1 MKRKKNELV
10 LSAIALVKVGEALE
24 AAKVKLKGLVDQ
36 GLPYESDEIKTAL
49 NECMELQQQWR
60 DLYHIVIHT
69 DAEASLL
76 GGDIITGSHKE
87 DGDLLVQLS
96 DISGEFKAIHT
107 GHHNIRYDQ
116 IDHILIKGIVG
127 IIGTQAAD
135 GLIAA
140 MVQKEQTVLFSSRSS
155 STIKILNMALPPQ
168 IALIYYTV

>member
-36 GLPYESDEIKTAL
+36 GLPYESDEINTAL

-60 DLYHIVIHT
+60 DLYHIVVHT
-69 DAEASLL
+69 DAKASLL
-76 GGDIITGSHKE
+76 GGNIITGGHKK
-87 DGDLLVQLS
+87 DGNLLVQLS
-96 DISGEFKAIHT
+96 DGTGEFKAIHT